1 MQWDISNSLWTT
13 EYLNYIKGS
22 KDKKIIKSFQ
32 VQFKNSLSEFKNL
45 RKSFIHNDV
54 NDNNIIVSN
63 SLYKPKI
70 NGIVDFGD
78 SINSQIIND
87 VAVTCVYAMMD
98 CENPLEASTNV
109 VKGYNSVF
117 KLKENELEFLY
128 IAIAMRL
135 VISITKSS
143 INKIHN
149 KENTYL
155 TISENQA
162 IELIKKWH
170 NINNDFATFS

>member
-1 MQWDISNSLWTT
+1 
-13 EYLNYIKGS
+13 
-22 KDKKIIKSFQ
+22 
-32 VQFKNSLSEFKNL
+32 
-45 RKSFIHNDV
+45 
-54 NDNNIIVSN
+54 
-63 SLYKPKI
+63 
-70 NGIVDFGD
+70 
-78 SINSQIIND
+78 
-87 VAVTCVYAMMD
+87 MD

-149 KENTYL
+149 KENCYL

-162 IELIKKWH
+162 IELIPNSKFIESGPWP
-170 NINNDFATFS
+170 ATNLFPDR